1 MIITVPSIM
10 TAISV
15 IGVLSILGAIALFIS
30 HILKKEHEF
39 QEKERATFTQYETI
53 IKRAHEDA
61 ASLLEKAT
69 QTSQT
74 LISQTKTT
82 NERLASDFDKILQ
95 QIAQKQ
101 IEAMNSEAEILKHGY
116 QNKVNQMQSTIDQ
129 NTNTMMQTTEVN
141 LDKQLAVFTQ
151 TLMSHATKSEQ
162 MISQKTQEMLQKIE
176 LELETYKK
184 TKMQNVDHEILQLI
198 QKTYQ
203 EILGRSIPPT
213 VQRELILEAL
223 EKSKKEGLFTL

>member
-15 IGVLSILGAIALFIS
+15 LGVLSILGAIALFIS

-39 QEKERATFTQYETI
+39 QEKERATFTQYESI

-101 IEAMNSEAEILKHGY
+101 IEAMNSEAEVLKHGY

-129 NTNTMMQTTEVN
+129 NTNTMIQTTEVS
-141 LDKQLAVFTQ
+141 LDKQLALFTQ

-162 MISQKTQEMLQKIE
+162 VISQKTQEMLQKIE

-184 TKMQNVDHEILQLI
+184 TKMQNVDQEILQLI

-223 EKSKKEGLFTL
+223 EKSKREGLFNL

>member
-15 IGVLSILGAIALFIS
+15 LGVLSILGAIALFIH

-39 QEKERATFTQYETI
+39 QEKERATFTQYEII

-61 ASLLEKAT
+61 AALLEKAT

-101 IEAMNSEAEILKHGY
+101 IEAMNSEAETLKHGY

-129 NTNTMMQTTEVN
+129 NTNTMIQTTEVN
-141 LDKQLAVFTQ
+141 LDKQLALFTQ
-151 TLMSHATKSEQ
+151 SLMSHATKSEQ
-162 MISQKTQEMLQKIE
+162 IISQRTQEMLQKIE

-184 TKMQNVDHEILQLI
+184 TKMQNVDQEILQLI

-223 EKSKKEGLFTL
+223 EKSKKEGLFTV

>member
-15 IGVLSILGAIALFIS
+15 IGVLSILGAIALFIH

-39 QEKERATFTQYETI
+39 QEKERATFSQYESI

-61 ASLLEKAT
+61 ATLLEKAT

-101 IEAMNSEAEILKHGY
+101 IEAMNSEAEILKKGY
-116 QNKVNQMQSTIDQ
+116 QTKINQMETTIDQ
-129 NTNTMMQTTEVN
+129 NTNTMIHSTETSM
-141 LDKQLAVFTQ
+141 DKQIAVFTQ

-162 MISQKTQEMLQKIE
+162 VISQKTQEMIQKIE
-176 LELETYKK
+176 AELETYKK
-184 TKMQNVDHEILQLI
+184 TKMEHVDQEILGLI

-203 EILGRSIPPT
+203 DILGRSIPPT
-213 VQRELILEAL
+213 VQRELILESL
-223 EKSKKEGLFTL
+223 EKSKKEGLFNV